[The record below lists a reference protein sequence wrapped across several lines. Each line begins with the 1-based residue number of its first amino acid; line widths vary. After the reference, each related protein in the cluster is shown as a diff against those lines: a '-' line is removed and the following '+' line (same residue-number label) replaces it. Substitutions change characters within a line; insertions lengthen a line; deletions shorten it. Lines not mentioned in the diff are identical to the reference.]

1 MKQLQKVP
9 WCLLVIFLVMILAPS
24 ASSRAQENPFGIF
37 ISNNVVSLPV
47 TGLPATTH
55 AQFHPGVDLFTGFR
69 LNQHSRHQWWAHANL
84 GVYYHRFFQTGL
96 RLHGSI
102 DYRYVMSKRLSFDAG
117 LIAGY
122 MHSFTWYDVFEMD
135 GDGDYQKIAKLKGR
149 PQVLGGFR
157 IGVSTPLMPAK
168 AEGLALHLDLRTYLQ
183 APFAGAYIPII
194 PTNALMLG
202 VSKSLTR
209 KSE

>member
-1 MKQLQKVP
+1 MKHLQKAQ
-9 WCLLVIFLVMILAPS
+9 WCLLVVFLWMILAPF
-24 ASSRAQENPFGIF
+24 ASSRAQEHPFGIF
-37 ISNNVVSLPV
+37 FSNNVVSLPV
-47 TGLPATTH
+47 TGLPATTY
-55 AQFHPGVDLFTGFR
+55 AQFHPGLDLFTGFR
-69 LNQHSRHQWWAHANL
+69 LNQHSRHQWWVHADL

-102 DYRYVMSKRLSFDAG
+102 DYRYVISSRLSVDAG

-122 MHSFTWYDVFEMD
+122 MHSFTWYDVFELD
-135 GDGDYQKIAKLKGR
+135 GDGVYKKIAKLKGR

-157 IGVSTPLMPAK
+157 IGVSTPLMPVK
-168 AEGLALHLDLRTYLQ
+168 VDGLALHLDLRTYLQ

-194 PTNALMLG
+194 PTNTLMLG
-202 VSKSLTR
+202 VSKKLTC